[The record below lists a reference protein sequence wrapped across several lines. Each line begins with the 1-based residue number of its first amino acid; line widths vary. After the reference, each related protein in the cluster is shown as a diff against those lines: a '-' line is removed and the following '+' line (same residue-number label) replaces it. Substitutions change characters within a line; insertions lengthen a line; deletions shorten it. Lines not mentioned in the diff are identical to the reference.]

1 MSLWQISETFPLCC
15 YGKHLVGIWTATHSN
30 HIQMKLF
37 YFCLYINFFL
47 WWYFWPGILRLS
59 NEWQDRTFHAPGI
72 ARSQFFQFQRDRAIM
87 TSAGFS
93 LPFLIE
99 YATYQAR
106 HLYMPLH
113 ISSPSCFFIALR
125 ILSPRQHTHKK
136 YINSFLYIT
145 FSQNPHVCL
154 LYWFFWSF
162 VVVVV
167 VVVVVVSIKV
177 RLLHF
182 IWV

>member
-1 MSLWQISETFPLCC
+1 
-15 YGKHLVGIWTATHSN
+15 
-30 HIQMKLF
+30 MKLF

-72 ARSQFFQFQRDRAIM
+72 ARSQFFQFQRDRAII

-93 LPFLIE
+93 LPIFIE

-125 ILSPRQHTHKK
+125 ILSLRQHTYTQKIHQQ
-136 YINSFLYIT
+136 FPLYYVFAKPT
-145 FSQNPHVCL
+145 FVCCID
-154 LYWFFWSF
+154 FFWSF
-162 VVVVV
+162 F

-177 RLLHF
+177 ELLHF
-182 IWV
+182 I

>member
-1 MSLWQISETFPLCC
+1 M
-15 YGKHLVGIWTATHSN
+15 VV
-30 HIQMKLF
+30 
-37 YFCLYINFFL
+37 
-47 WWYFWPGILRLS
+47 FWPGILRLS

-72 ARSQFFQFQRDRAIM
+72 ARSQFFQFQRDRAII

-93 LPFLIE
+93 LPFLID

-125 ILSPRQHTHKK
+125 ILSPRQHTYTQKNTS
-136 YINSFLYIT
+136 IVSFI
-145 FSQNPHVCL
+145 L
-154 LYWFFWSF
+154 LFRKTHMFVYCIDFFWSF
-162 VVVVV
+162 FVVV

-182 IWV
+182 I